1 MGSILLRTLT
11 REPRWVICAVLL
23 ARWEMSRDWATQKIF
38 LIFGSLSKHLN
49 AETNHFRLSGVK
61 QIFRLLNNKY
71 ILMVTPL
78 QIHQFEKQRN
88 STISKLHSVLPGNSP
103 EADIWHDFLEKGF
116 VNGKTLLGSLL

>member
-11 REPRWVICAVLL
+11 REPRWVICAVVL

-88 STISKLHSVLPGNSP
+88 STISKFHSVLPGNWP
-103 EADIWHDFLEKGF
+103 DVDIWLDFRFSRGCSTVKSYLE
-116 VNGKTLLGSLL
+116 T